1 MSEIKAK
8 LEEDIKTAMKAR
20 EKEKLVTLRGISAAL
35 KQVEVD
41 SRKELTDDDVL
52 TIINKELKKRRDSIG
67 FAKDA
72 GREDLVDQGEAEIK
86 IIQAYVGEEIS
97 EEKLK
102 ELIQEL
108 VDGGA
113 NNIGAV
119 MGGLNQKYKGR
130 FEGKVASGLAKEI
143 LG

>member
-8 LEEDIKTAMKAR
+8 LDSDIKSAMKAR

-52 TIINKELKKRRDSIG
+52 SIINKEIKKRRDSLS
-67 FAKDA
+67 FAKEA
-72 GREDLVDQGEAEIK
+72 GRDDLVEQNEAEIK
-86 IIQAYVGEEIS
+86 LIQGYVGEEIT
-97 EEKLK
+97 EDKLRA
-102 ELIQEL
+102 LIQEL

-113 NNIGAV
+113 GNIGDV

-130 FEGKVASGLAKEI
+130 FEGKVASALAKEI

>member
-8 LEEDIKTAMKAR
+8 LDSDIKSAMKAR

-52 TIINKELKKRRDSIG
+52 SVINKEIKKRRDSLG
-67 FAKDA
+67 FAKEA
-72 GREDLVDQGEAEIK
+72 GRDDLVEQNEAEIK
-86 IIQAYVGEEIS
+86 LIQGYVGEEIT
-97 EEKLK
+97 EDKLRA
-102 ELIQEL
+102 LIQEL

-113 NNIGAV
+113 GNIGAV

-130 FEGKVASGLAKEI
+130 FEGKVASALAKEI